1 MNNINTFKLPIELIN
16 NKNLDKNI
24 IDNLQ
29 LYDNE
34 FNEYY
39 NNLINNSYNNK
50 DEIINISNIVFEDNF
65 DTSNSN
71 YLYNEIFK
79 PKNIFAR
86 LSCNEFS
93 KYYTSNKI
101 FLKDNQKFIKSID
114 PNKFYKFSN
123 DESLEVINLIN
134 NIKNESGFIEKY
146 QYLEIPFLK
155 ELNNNKSFLQ
165 ILSIYNLCS
174 PLFSLILPILMIM
187 IPFFILIIKNS
198 ELTIDNYMVILFNL
212 FKDHSLCK
220 LFTNFSSSSI
230 GEKCGLLFWA
240 LLYLYQ
246 IYNNC
251 YYCYKFFINIKLIH
265 EKINKLKIYL
275 NHSKNNFNILC
286 NLISSYDS
294 FNNFQTTINENI
306 TYIDSLLKDID
317 YISEYKVSF
326 NKLFEL
332 GVLMKIFY
340 TLHNDFKIYEVLNY
354 SFYLNGF
361 IDNNIK
367 LSLLVKNNKL
377 NECKFTKN
385 KTIINNGFYASLI
398 NTNYITNN
406 IDLSNNIVISG
417 PNAAGKTTIL
427 KSVLFNIILS
437 QQFGF
442 GCYDSA
448 EINLY
453 DKLFC
458 YLNIP
463 DTNNRDSLFQ
473 AEAKVCKNIIDYI
486 DNNKNENCLCIFDEL
501 YSGTNPDEAI
511 NSAYTLLNYLSDKKC
526 KSLLT
531 THFYNLCEL
540 LEKNKNY
547 INLKMKVNNNNNNI
561 DFTYKLEEGIS
572 NIKGASD
579 ILKKLN
585 YPKEIL
591 NNIDNLNNNI
601 IKNIDNKID
610 ISNNKID
617 I

>member
-1 MNNINTFKLPIELIN
+1 MNIFKLPIELTDN
-16 NKNLDKNI
+16 NKILDQNI
-24 IDNLQ
+24 VDNLQ
-29 LYDNE
+29 LYDNK
-34 FNEYY
+34 FNEKY
-39 NNLINNSYNNK
+39 NNLLNINNSDDN
-50 DEIINISNIVFEDNF
+50 DIPDISNIMSEF
-65 DTSNSN
+65 DVDISNSN
-71 YLYNEIFK
+71 YLYNEIFQ
-79 PKNIFAR
+79 PKNIFAK
-86 LSCNEFS
+86 LSCNEYS
-93 KYYTSNKI
+93 KFYTTNKQ

-114 PNKFYKFSN
+114 PNKFYKFTN
-123 DESLEVINLIN
+123 DESKEIINLIN

-165 ILSIYNLCS
+165 ILSIYNLSS
-174 PLFSLILPILMIM
+174 PLISLILPILMIM
-187 IPFFILIIKNS
+187 VPFFILIIKNS
-198 ELTIDNYMVILFNL
+198 DLNIDNYMAILFNL
-212 FKDHSLCK
+212 FKDHSICK
-220 LFTNFSSSSI
+220 LFNNFTSSSI

-240 LLYLYQ
+240 FLYIYQ

-275 NHSKNNFNILC
+275 NHCKDNFNILS

-294 FNNFQTTINENI
+294 FKNFKTTINENT
-306 TYIDSLLKDID
+306 TYIDSLLTDINS
-317 YISEYKVSF
+317 ISEYKISF
-326 NKLFEL
+326 NKLCEL
-332 GVLMKIFY
+332 GTLMKIFY

-354 SFYLNGF
+354 SFCLNGF
-361 IDNNIK
+361 IDNNIE
-367 LSLLVKNNKL
+367 LSLLVKDKKL

-385 KTIINNGFYASLI
+385 KTVINNGFYASLI
-398 NTNYITNN
+398 NTKYITNT
-406 IDLSNNIVISG
+406 IDLSSNIVISG

-442 GCYDSA
+442 GCYSSA
-448 EINLY
+448 EINVY

-486 DNNKNENCLCIFDEL
+486 DNNENENCLCIFDEL

-540 LEKNKNY
+540 LEKNQTY
-547 INLKMKVNNNNNNI
+547 INVKMKVNNNNNNI
-561 DFTYKLEEGIS
+561 KFTYKLEEGIS

-591 NNIDNLNNNI
+591 NNIDNLNN
-601 IKNIDNKID
+601 KIDISNNKID

>member
-1 MNNINTFKLPIELIN
+1 MNIFKLPIELINN

-39 NNLINNSYNNK
+39 NNLINITNLPE
-50 DEIINISNIVFEDNF
+50 DEITDISKILQEYNFDISN
-65 DTSNSN
+65 TN
-71 YLYNEIFK
+71 YLYNEIFQ
-79 PKNIFAR
+79 PKNIFAK
-86 LSCNEFS
+86 LSCNEYS
-93 KYYTSNKI
+93 KYYTSNKL

-114 PNKFYKFSN
+114 PEKFYKFTN
-123 DESLEVINLIN
+123 DETIDIINLIN

-146 QYLEIPFLK
+146 QYLEIPFFK
-155 ELNNNKSFLQ
+155 DLNNNKSFLQ
-165 ILSIYNLCS
+165 ILSIYNLSS
-174 PLFSLILPILMIM
+174 PIISLILPILMM
-187 IPFFILIIKNS
+187 MVPFFILIIQNS
-198 ELTIDNYMVILFNL
+198 DLTIDNYMAILFNL
-212 FKDHSLCK
+212 FKDHSIYK
-220 LFTNFSSSSI
+220 LFTNFTSSSI

-240 LLYLYQ
+240 FLYVYQ

-251 YYCYKFFINIKLIH
+251 YYCYKFFTNIKLIH

-275 NHSKNNFNILC
+275 NHCKDNFNILC

-294 FNNFQTTINENI
+294 FNNFKTIITEN
-306 TYIDSLLKDID
+306 TSYIDSLLIDINS
-317 YISEYKVSF
+317 ISEYKVSF

-332 GVLMKIFY
+332 GALMKIFY

-361 IDNNIK
+361 IDNNIR
-367 LSLLVKNNKL
+367 LSLLVKDKKL

-385 KTIINNGFYASLI
+385 KTVINNGFYASLI
-398 NTNYITNN
+398 NSKYITNTV
-406 IDLSNNIVISG
+406 DLCNNIVISG
-417 PNAAGKTTIL
+417 PNAAGKTTVL

-442 GCYDSA
+442 GCYSSA
-448 EINLY
+448 EINVY

-486 DNNKNENCLCIFDEL
+486 DNNENENCLCIFDEL

-511 NSAYTLLNYLSDKKC
+511 NSAYTLLNYLSVKNC

-540 LEKNKNY
+540 LEKNKSY
-547 INLKMKVNNNNNNI
+547 INLRMKVNNNNNNI
-561 DFTYKLEEGIS
+561 EFTYKLEKGIS

-591 NNIDNLNNNI
+591 NNIDNLN
-601 IKNIDNKID
+601 DID
-610 ISNNKID
+610 ISYIKNDLSSNSS
-617 I
+617 

>member
-1 MNNINTFKLPIELIN
+1 MNIFKLPIELITN
-16 NKNLDKNI
+16 NKGLDKNI

-29 LYDNE
+29 LYDNK

-39 NNLINNSYNNK
+39 NDLINIDNLDN
-50 DEIINISNIVFEDNF
+50 DEIIDISKILPEYNFDISN
-65 DTSNSN
+65 TN
-71 YLYNEIFK
+71 YLYNEIFQ
-79 PKNIFAR
+79 PKNIFAK
-86 LSCNEFS
+86 LSCNEYS
-93 KYYTSNKI
+93 KYYTTNKS
-101 FLKDNQKFIKSID
+101 FLKDNQKFVKSID
-114 PNKFYKFSN
+114 PNKFYKFTTN
-123 DESLEVINLIN
+123 ESIEIINLIN

-155 ELNNNKSFLQ
+155 DLNNNKSFLQ
-165 ILSIYNLCS
+165 ILSIYNLSS
-174 PLFSLILPILMIM
+174 PIINLILPILMIM
-187 IPFFILIIKNS
+187 VPFFILIIQNL

-212 FKDHSLCK
+212 FKDHSICK
-220 LFTNFSSSSI
+220 LFTNFTSSSI

-275 NHSKNNFNILC
+275 NHSKNNFNILS
-286 NLISSYDS
+286 NLISSYNS
-294 FNNFQTTINENI
+294 FKNFKIIIDENKN
-306 TYIDSLLKDID
+306 YIESLLTDINL
-317 YISEYKVSF
+317 ISEYKISIS
-326 NKLFEL
+326 KLLEL
-332 GVLMKIFY
+332 GTLMKIFY

-367 LSLLVKNNKL
+367 LSLLVKDKKL

-385 KTIINNGFYASLI
+385 KTVINNGFYASLI
-398 NTNYITNN
+398 NTKYITNN

-442 GCYDSA
+442 GCYSSA
-448 EINLY
+448 EINVY

-486 DNNKNENCLCIFDEL
+486 DNNENENCLCIFDEL

-511 NSAYTLLNYLSDKKC
+511 NSAYTLLNYLSNKKC

-561 DFTYKLEEGIS
+561 EFTYKLQNGIS

-585 YPKEIL
+585 YPEEIL
-591 NNIDNLNNNI
+591 NNIYNLNNNI
-601 IKNIDNKID
+601 ND
-610 ISNNKID
+610 ISNNKKKYCHD
-617 I
+617 T